1 MTPERWE
8 QVGQLYHDALELK
21 ASERAAFLDQACDG
35 DEALRREVESLLA
48 AEKEI
53 GDFIAEPAFEE
64 MADLIVSEEVSLMT
78 GKKLGD
84 YKILALLGRGGM
96 GEVYLAH
103 DPSLERNIAIKLLLS
118 DFTQNENRVRRFI
131 QEAKAVSALNHPNII
146 TIHEI
151 GEAEGRRYIATE
163 FIEGQTL
170 RKKMAGG
177 KMKLAAALDTIIQ
190 IAGALD
196 AAHSAGIVHRDIKP
210 ENIMVRP
217 DGLIKVLDFGLAKL
231 TENLSAPS
239 EFDTQ
244 ATTAT
249 KFRTE
254 PGIIMGTV
262 AYMSPEHVRAQDMDG
277 RSDIFSLGVLFY
289 ELIVGRRPFTGE
301 TSNHVIVAILDHSP
315 APVSKFVPDIPDEAQ
330 RIVGKALQKERDQR
344 YQTAKELLADLKSL
358 RKKLELGTEATGT
371 KLLRNEVE
379 TDGGQS
385 PLHSTLEGDAQLTG
399 KASAIST
406 KTSIVRMISRFVLH
420 KRKASI
426 ALACLIIAVAA
437 VAFYFI
443 NRAPVLT
450 DKDTVLL
457 ADFNNL
463 TGDEVFDSML
473 KQALA
478 VHLEQSPFLSFF
490 PEERIRE
497 TLRYMGR
504 EPDERVTG
512 ELAREICQRQGVK
525 AFLAGSIARFDRR
538 YSITLEAINSQT
550 GEVIARTLAEAEN
563 KDQVLRT
570 LGRTATQLRERLGES
585 LASIQKFDAPLEQA
599 TTSSLNAFKA
609 WSRGLEMAR
618 RGKGAE
624 AIPFYKHAKELDPNF
639 AKADVSLSLAYSN
652 MDQLELAAEYAA
664 KAFALRERVTEREKF
679 DITSNYYA
687 LSTGDLLKAIEAVEL
702 WKQTYPRDYSP
713 PSRLSSLYRLVG
725 RMEESLA
732 AAREANQ
739 IHPRAYVPYVSIGT
753 SLLRLNRIDEAQNF
767 IEQALTQGL
776 GTATSHR
783 DLYQIGFIKN
793 DLALMQHQI
802 DWASESQNENQALFW
817 QAKSKAFYGQ
827 LRQAQE
833 LYRRAATI
841 VEPDYP
847 ERAAWLTEEAFLQA
861 AVCGQCRQIRKTA
874 GRLQASSLINLQS
887 FIPAAASRALALAQ
901 CGELTRAQLLA
912 DEVANDNPQSTLANA
927 IWLPVVRATIELNR
941 GNYDLALSILHSTD
955 AHESAALFWPTY
967 LRGLIYLKLKSGDKA
982 VAEFQKIIDN
992 RGWDPTSPLWPL
1004 AHLGLARGAA
1014 LMGDVNSSKQAY
1026 QTVHTLWKTADPDLP
1041 ALIEA
1046 KKEFEQSK

>member
-8 QVGQLYHDALELK
+8 QIGQLYHDALELE
-21 ASERAAFLDQACDG
+21 ASKRAAFLNRACAG
-35 DEALRREVESLLA
+35 DNDLRREIESLLA

-53 GDFIAEPAFEE
+53 GDFIAEPAFQEAAE
-64 MADLIVSEEVSLMT
+64 LIVSEEVSPLT
-78 GKKLGD
+78 GKRLGE

-170 RKKMAGG
+170 RRKMADGSL
-177 KMKLAAALDTIIQ
+177 KPAVALDIAIQ
-190 IAGALD
+190 IASALG
-196 AAHSAGIVHRDIKP
+196 AAHAAGIIHRDIKP

-217 DGLIKVLDFGLAKL
+217 DGLAKVLDFGLAKL
-231 TENLSAPS
+231 TENLSSTS

-249 KFRTE
+249 QFRTE
-254 PGIIMGTV
+254 PGVVMGTV
-262 AYMSPEHVRAQDMDG
+262 AYMSPEQVRAQDMDG

-289 ELIVGRRPFTGE
+289 EMIAGRRPFTGE
-301 TSNHVIVAILDHSP
+301 TTNHVVVAILDHNPPPLSQ
-315 APVSKFVPDIPDEAQ
+315 FVTNIPDELQ
-330 RIVGKALQKERDQR
+330 RIISKALRKDRDQR
-344 YQTAKELLADLKSL
+344 YQSAKELLTDLKSL
-358 RKKLELGTEATGT
+358 KKKLDLNLEIAGTESRRKEAEIG
-371 KLLRNEVE
+371 N
-379 TDGGQS
+379 DQY
-385 PLHSTLEGDAQLTG
+385 PLHTTVESDFLLTG
-399 KASAIST
+399 KAAAVST
-406 KTSIVRMISRFVLH
+406 KTSIARLINQIVADR
-420 KRKASI
+420 RKALI
-426 ALACLIIAVAA
+426 ATTVLVVAIAA
-437 VAFYFI
+437 VAFYFVS
-443 NRAPVLT
+443 RSPVLT

-457 ADFNNL
+457 ADFTNL
-463 TGDEVFDSML
+463 TGEEVFDSML

-490 PEERIRE
+490 PEERVRE

-504 EPDERVTG
+504 EPDERVTK

-525 AFLAGSIARFDRR
+525 ALLAGSIARFDRR

-550 GEVIARTLAEAEN
+550 GEVIARSLAEAEN

-618 RGKGAE
+618 QGKGVE

-687 LSTGDLLKAIEAVEL
+687 LSIGDLIKAIEAVEL

-713 PSRLSSLYRLVG
+713 PSRLSSLYRLIG
-725 RMEESLA
+725 QMEQSLD

-739 IHPRAYVPYVSIGT
+739 INPRAYVPYVSIGT
-753 SLLRLNRIDEAQNF
+753 ALLRLNRIDEARTH
-767 IEQALTQGL
+767 IEQALAQGL

-793 DLALMQHQI
+793 DSALMQRQI
-802 DWASESQNENQALFW
+802 DWASESRNEYHALLW
-817 QAKSKAFYGQ
+817 QARSESFAGR

-833 LYRRAATI
+833 LYRRSASM
-841 VEPDYP
+841 VDHGSP
-847 ERAAWLTEEAFLQA
+847 ERIAWVAEEALLQA
-861 AVCGQCRQIRKTA
+861 AICGQCRQLKNA
-874 GRLQASSLINLQS
+874 VVKPQASSLINLQS
-887 FIPAAASRALALAQ
+887 HIPSAASRALALAL
-901 CGELTRAQLLA
+901 CGESARAQSLA
-912 DEVANDNPQSTLANA
+912 DEVAKNNPHSTLANS
-927 IWLPVVRATIELNR
+927 IWLPVVRAAIELNN
-941 GNYDLALSILHSTD
+941 GDYNSALSLLHSSNV
-955 AHESAALFWPTY
+955 HESAAIYWPTY
-967 LRGLIYLKLKSGDKA
+967 LRGLAYLRLKSGA
-982 VAEFQKIIDN
+982 EAIAEFQKIIDN
-992 RGWDPTSPLWPL
+992 RGWDPTSTLWPL
-1004 AHLGLARGAA
+1004 AHLGLARAQA
-1014 LMGDVNSSKQAY
+1014 LIGNANASRQAY
-1026 QTVHTLWKTADPDLP
+1026 QSFLTHCKNADSDLP

-1046 KKEFEQSK
+1046 KKEFEQPR